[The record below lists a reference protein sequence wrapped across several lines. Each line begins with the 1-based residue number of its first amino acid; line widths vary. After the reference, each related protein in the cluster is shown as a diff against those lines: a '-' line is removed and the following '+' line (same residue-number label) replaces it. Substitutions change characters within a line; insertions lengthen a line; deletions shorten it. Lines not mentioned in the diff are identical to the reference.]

1 MQSNTQTLGLADKE
15 AQTLFRALLEY
26 EKSLR
31 FSAMRDSIVV
41 VEEMQTCQQL
51 QERISLLSYYPDD
64 APAAR

>member
-1 MQSNTQTLGLADKE
+1 MQNSTLYLTDKE

-31 FSAMRDSIVV
+31 FSAWRDNIVV
-41 VEEMQTCQQL
+41 VEEQYSCQQL

-64 APAAR
+64 VAKAS